1 MEVNSEPLNSS
12 QLSHD
17 DQVETLKFKF
27 EIENPDSTFSIDYFS
42 DLSQEIKTSRLMFY
56 CGNSGID
63 HFVHRGLWPM
73 TERRKIESV
82 TINSQDGIHAVMSY
96 SVAPLYSKD
105 LRAKLNTSSKDKIIF
120 LRYLAV
126 DTSYQRQEMGL
137 MLLHMLIELGK
148 EMSEKDNHYKCIT
161 LEASTEQACDFYES
175 HGFKKIGRKANGD
188 SQYVF
193 IL

>member
-1 MEVNSEPLNSS
+1 MEVSSDPLNLS

-27 EIENPDSTFSIDYFS
+27 EVENPDSKFSIGYFS
-42 DLSQEIKTSRLMFY
+42 DLSQETKTSRLMFY

-82 TINSQDGIHAVMSY
+82 TITSQDGIHAVMSY
-96 SVAPLYSKD
+96 AVAPLYSKA
-105 LRAKLNTSSKDKIIF
+105 LRQKLNASSKDKIIF
-120 LRYLAV
+120 LKYLAV
-126 DTSYQRQEMGL
+126 DKLYQRQEMGM
-137 MLLHMLIELGK
+137 MLLHMLIDLGR
-148 EMSEKDNHYKCIT
+148 EMAEEDNSYKYIT
-161 LEASTEQACDFYES
+161 LEASTQEACDFYES
-175 HGFKKIGRKANGD
+175 HGFEKIDRKANGD

-193 IL
+193 SL